1 VANQTTISTMFPT
14 LQQQRNNVNTITIS
28 LSNNMPAPP
37 PTSKYGSSSSNEAL
51 RNAGKDFARKEINTA
66 FAKSKIVD
74 NSTNF
79 PKFSKDEFSLGKI
92 LGKGG
97 FGTVYEVKGFNAGAM
112 PVAGKRGAKGAQDD
126 EELLDGEMENRN
138 FISEHCIRN
147 GGDSRYAVK
156 FLSKEVVDDPPTF
169 IQAIMD
175 MAIETRVLSD
185 IQHPNIIKMRALA
198 QDDPFQEKYFL
209 IMDRLYDTLEK
220 RIAQWDKRGKRISG
234 MRSSIL
240 DRSGEKKRNILEEKL
255 VSAFDLSAALDHLHG
270 RNILYRDLK
279 PENIGY
285 DIVSLICYY
294 FACS

>member
-1 VANQTTISTMFPT
+1 
-14 LQQQRNNVNTITIS
+14 
-28 LSNNMPAPP
+28 MPAPP
-37 PTSKYGSSSSNEAL
+37 PISKHGSSSGSEGL
-51 RNAGKDFARKEINTA
+51 RKAGKEFARKEINIT
-66 FAKSKIVD
+66 FAKSKIFD
-74 NSTNF
+74 NSNNF
-79 PKFSKDEFSLGKI
+79 PKFSKEELSLGKI

-97 FGTVYEVKGFNAGAM
+97 FGTVYEVRGFNAGSKPAG
-112 PVAGKRGAKGAQDD
+112 GKRGGKGAQDD
-126 EELLDGEMENRN
+126 AEVLDGEMENRN

-209 IMDRLYDTLEK
+209 VMDRLYDTLEK
-220 RIAQWDKRGKRISG
+220 RIAQWDKRSKRISG
-234 MRSSIL
+234 MGASIL
-240 DRSGEKKRNILEEKL
+240 DRKGEKKKNILEEKL
-255 VSAFDLSAALDHLHG
+255 ISAFDLSAALDHLHG

-285 DIVSLICYY
+285 DIVSLMCHYY
-294 FACS
+294 SCF